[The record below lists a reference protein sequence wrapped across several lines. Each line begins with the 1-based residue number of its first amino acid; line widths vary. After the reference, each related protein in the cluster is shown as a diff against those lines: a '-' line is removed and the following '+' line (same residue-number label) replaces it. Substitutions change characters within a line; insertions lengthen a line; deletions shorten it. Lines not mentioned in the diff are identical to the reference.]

1 MASPFKAFSPQPPK
15 FFKPLMPV
23 KEEHKR
29 KTPLESRPLLSQE
42 VIFENHL
49 FFKGDGVIFVYLANR
64 LQHAS
69 VAIEFCN
76 YLVKLIRLFFI
87 CGKVLVFGVFL
98 PETLGGFFS
107 LLVKYSPLQGTS
119 VLF

>member
-1 MASPFKAFSPQPPK
+1 MKYSVFAFFLGVVSENSHALMASPFKAFSPQPPK

-49 FFKGDGVIFVYLANR
+49 L
-64 LQHAS
+64 
-69 VAIEFCN
+69 
-76 YLVKLIRLFFI
+76 LFFN
-87 CGKVLVFGVFL
+87 GD
-98 PETLGGFFS
+98 
-107 LLVKYSPLQGTS
+107 
-119 VLF
+119 